1 MPQVIKE
8 NGRKGYAK
16 LYDDYV
22 NGVSSQISAPS
33 KHSHVHTQDN
43 YRAFSVFFLIHRLPA
58 TLTHTTSYYNH
69 LHCQLQTICYVR
81 FPLCN
86 TT

>member
-1 MPQVIKE
+1 MPQVIKQ

-16 LYDDYV
+16 LYVDYV

-43 YRAFSVFFLIHRLPA
+43 YRAFSVFF
-58 TLTHTTSYYNH
+58 
-69 LHCQLQTICYVR
+69 
-81 FPLCN
+81 
-86 TT
+86 